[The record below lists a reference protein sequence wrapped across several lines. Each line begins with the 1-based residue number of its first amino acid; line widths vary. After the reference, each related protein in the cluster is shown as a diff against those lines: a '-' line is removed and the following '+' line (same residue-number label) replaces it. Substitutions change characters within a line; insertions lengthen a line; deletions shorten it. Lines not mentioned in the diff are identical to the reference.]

1 MRSRAKLCGALL
13 AVVVATA
20 VLPVATASATLARSS
35 VCKAYETEKAKE
47 AKSSTTLDKDVESG
61 NWVLIKKDLLAAFK
75 GEASAEREFAG
86 YLSGASAKVKA
97 AAAVTPSR
105 FIVAPAATRGRIAT
119 EGGDVR
125 GGVKRALSVRAPA
138 SRTGSNCGNLD
149 ALGGHS
155 TAEARAPS
163 RLRRSYHEFVAA
175 RVLCSRPRHR

>member
-1 MRSRAKLCGALL
+1 MDEVLLL
-13 AVVVATA
+13 AG
-20 VLPVATASATLARSS
+20 
-35 VCKAYETEKAKE
+35 CYQETHYRKLLDRK
-47 AKSSTTLDKDVESG
+47 TLDT
-61 NWVLIKKDLLAAFK
+61 
-75 GEASAEREFAG
+75 
-86 YLSGASAKVKA
+86 LSGSIPQEEPLSVPFRVKASPSKWSRLVKA